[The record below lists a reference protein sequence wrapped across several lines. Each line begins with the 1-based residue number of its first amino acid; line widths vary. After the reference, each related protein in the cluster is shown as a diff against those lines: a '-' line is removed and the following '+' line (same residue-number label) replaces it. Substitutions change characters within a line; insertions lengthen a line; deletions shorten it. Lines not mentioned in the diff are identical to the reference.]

1 LCGGRNG
8 ATDFATK
15 INCALQQFEVG
26 GLVAPHVVL
35 DANVKM
41 PPALESMS
49 SQVMV
54 EDVAT
59 QDADGPGHYA
69 VAQ

>member
-1 LCGGRNG
+1 LGGGRNRS
-8 ATDFATK
+8 TDFATK
-15 INCALQQFEVG
+15 INCTLQQFEVG

-35 DANVKM
+35 DANVEM
-41 PPALESMS
+41 TTALESMPR
-49 SQVMV
+49 QVMV

-69 VAQ
+69 VTE